1 MDDSW
6 RKTHPKGKCEVSLKG
21 IFMFLVNFF
30 LAMALILFQYEKDG
44 CSQKKI
50 VKSRMNQMAP
60 RLGGL

>member
-1 MDDSW
+1 
-6 RKTHPKGKCEVSLKG
+6 
-21 IFMFLVNFF
+21 MFLVNFF